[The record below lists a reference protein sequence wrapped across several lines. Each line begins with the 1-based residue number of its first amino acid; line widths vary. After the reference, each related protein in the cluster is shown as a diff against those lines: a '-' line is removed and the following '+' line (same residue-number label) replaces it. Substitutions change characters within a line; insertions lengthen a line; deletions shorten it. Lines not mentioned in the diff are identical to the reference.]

1 MKQYTGTSGNY
12 KFTAQ
17 MPEDVIF
24 ARSKHVYARLNLRN
38 AADDTPA
45 IGVKIQ
51 GVCIVGVA
59 SFTNEY
65 RYTDSNGDVIFDF
78 ARKMQIA
85 MDANLNKEMSMIDY
99 SSNIPTLWN
108 TAIGIIR
115 FYDTGILIQGTTHT
129 VVNGRHD
136 NMNDW
141 KINTRLKRWA
151 GYPFT
156 MDFPNVDSVVIK
168 GLSPA
173 ILPTMKPLKKAGSGA
188 SYQRLARYNV
198 DNIIPPTGTWELSTA
213 DDEGF
218 SVINGIVRPSS
229 ASVVIENDAHCNDSN
244 KTYLRWIGRHGEV
257 FYWLFDNIT
266 EDTSVKSELYRR
278 TMVDDVFTDS
288 GVARNNTRDNGI
300 IKDISVTTTRTIS
313 TEYLDKCYYEL
324 VSSVAE
330 SPLVDMLIGSDRWQR
345 INVADGSFSRSLK
358 IADRAK
364 RHRIVLTIEISEL

>member
-1 MKQYTGTSGNY
+1 
-12 KFTAQ
+12 
-17 MPEDVIF
+17 
-24 ARSKHVYARLNLRN
+24 
-38 AADDTPA
+38 
-45 IGVKIQ
+45 
-51 GVCIVGVA
+51 
-59 SFTNEY
+59 
-65 RYTDSNGDVIFDF
+65 
-78 ARKMQIA
+78 MQIT
-85 MDANLNKEMSMIDY
+85 MDTNLNKEMNMIDY

-115 FYDTGILIQGTTHT
+115 FYDTGVLVKGTTHT
-129 VVNGRHD
+129 VINGRHD

-156 MDFPNVDSVVIK
+156 MDFPNIDSAVIK

-173 ILPTMKPLKKAGSGA
+173 SPLIKILLQKAGSGA
-188 SYQRLARYNV
+188 SHQRLARYNV
-198 DNIIPPTGTWELSTA
+198 DSIIPSTGTWEISTVN
-213 DDEGF
+213 DEGF
-218 SVINGIVRPSS
+218 SVINGVVRPSS
-229 ASVVIENDAHCNDSN
+229 ASVVIEHEAHCNDSN

-288 GVARNNTRDNGI
+288 GIARNNTRDNGI
-300 IKDISVTTTRTIS
+300 VKDISVTTTRTIS

-345 INVADGSFSRSLK
+345 INVADGDFSRSLK
-358 IADRAK
+358 TADRAK
-364 RHRIVLTIEISEL
+364 RNRIVLTIEISEI

>member
-1 MKQYTGTSGNY
+1 M
-12 KFTAQ
+12 
-17 MPEDVIF
+17 D
-24 ARSKHVYARLNLRN
+24 SK
-38 AADDTPA
+38 
-45 IGVKIQ
+45 
-51 GVCIVGVA
+51 
-59 SFTNEY
+59 
-65 RYTDSNGDVIFDF
+65 
-78 ARKMQIA
+78 
-85 MDANLNKEMSMIDY
+85 LNKEMSMIDY

-108 TAIGIIR
+108 TAIGTIR
-115 FYDTGILIQGTTHT
+115 FYDTGTLVQGTSHT

-173 ILPTMKPLKKAGSGA
+173 SPPTMKPLKKAGSGA

-213 DDEGF
+213 NDEGF